1 MLTVHAERYIAL
13 RRALGF
19 KLHASLTNL
28 RAFARYATDR
38 GDTHVR
44 AVTAL
49 DWATEGCSPYT
60 RYARLRDVVHLA
72 RFLQAEDPAHEIP
85 SNPFQVH
92 SFRPLPYIYSNAE
105 VAQLTSAVSL
115 LRPSYPLRRKVYA
128 TLLGLIAA
136 TGLRISEALNLEFQ
150 DVLPGGI
157 LHIHHTKCGKSRMVP
172 LHPSAAQA
180 LEAYLEVR
188 RQAVVADNHIF
199 LSAGG
204 RRISS
209 SMVEYTFHRIL
220 RLARIAPDRSRRP
233 RLHDLRHTFAT
244 RALEQCSA
252 ERESIGRHFVAL
264 STYLGHTDIAYTYW
278 YLEATPE
285 LMSGMAVAAEAVL
298 FKEGA

>member
-19 KLHASLTNL
+19 KLRASLTNL

-105 VAQLTSAVSL
+105 VAQLISAVGL
-115 LRPSYPLRRKVYA
+115 LRPSYPFDAKFMQR
-128 TLLGLIAA
+128 
-136 TGLRISEALNLEFQ
+136 
-150 DVLPGGI
+150 
-157 LHIHHTKCGKSRMVP
+157 
-172 LHPSAAQA
+172 
-180 LEAYLEVR
+180 
-188 RQAVVADNHIF
+188 
-199 LSAGG
+199 
-204 RRISS
+204 
-209 SMVEYTFHRIL
+209 
-220 RLARIAPDRSRRP
+220 
-233 RLHDLRHTFAT
+233 
-244 RALEQCSA
+244 CS
-252 ERESIGRHFVAL
+252 G
-264 STYLGHTDIAYTYW
+264 
-278 YLEATPE
+278 
-285 LMSGMAVAAEAVL
+285 
-298 FKEGA
+298 